1 MHDSSTVI
9 IGKNAVLEAL
19 RSGKTVD
26 RIFIQEGK
34 SDAAV
39 SSIVRL
45 AKKQGTA
52 VIDYVPKQRLDE
64 MTDGVHQGIIAYMAA
79 YTYST
84 VDEILALAREKKE
97 DPFIIILDEVEDPH
111 NIGAIIRTAN
121 CVGAHGVILPK
132 RHSPGLTAAVVKAS
146 AGAISYTKVAKVTN
160 ITRTMEDLKK
170 EGLWFAC
177 ADMDGQ
183 SLYKTNLT
191 GPIGLVIGN
200 EGKGVSPLVKRE
212 CDMIASI
219 PMKGEIESLNASVA
233 AGILSY
239 EVLRQRSIQNGK

>member
-26 RIFIQEGK
+26 RIFIQEGRN
-34 SDAAV
+34 DAAV
-39 SSIVRL
+39 STIVRL

-52 VIDYVPKQRLDE
+52 VIDYVPKTRLDE
-64 MTDGVHQGIIAYMAA
+64 MTDGAHQGIICYMAA
-79 YTYST
+79 YSYST
-84 VDEILALAREKKE
+84 VDDILAFAREKNE

-121 CVGAHGVILPK
+121 CAGAHGVIIPR
-132 RHSPGLTAAVVKAS
+132 RHSPGLTSAVAKSS
-146 AGAISYTKVAKVTN
+146 AGAISYTRVAKVTN

-170 EGLWFAC
+170 KGLWFAC

-183 SLYKTNLT
+183 SLYKTDLT

-200 EGKGVSPLVKRE
+200 EGKGVSALVKRE
-212 CDMIASI
+212 CDMVASI

-239 EVLRQRSIQNGK
+239 EVLRQRNIKNGK